1 MPEVASQTL
10 DFVGRELNLTL
21 AEARTALENYVEQPD
36 NVTLLERCTQ
46 DLHQV
51 QGVLRVLEIYGAAL
65 LAEEMEQ
72 VASYLLATATERKS
86 QAESLDALMRAM
98 VQLPSYLERVLAGG
112 RDLALVLLP
121 LLNDL
126 RAVRGSA
133 LLSEGTLL
141 LLNLKSDKQAQ
152 PIAAAPGEPPLT
164 VEQWARRLR
173 ARFQVGLIGWIRG
186 ERTEQNLDILAAVAQ
201 KIEQIATRQPVFQ
214 LWWVIGAVIEALQ
227 ENGIEGGVSVK
238 RLLGLGDREIRR
250 LYEQGEA
257 RYSQSPSVEL
267 LNNLLYYVGRAES
280 SGPRVTAVRASFRL
294 SELLPV
300 DEGIEQERE
309 NLSAPSVKLMQTVA
323 AAIREDLS
331 KVKDVLDIFVRRGAG
346 QPKELAPQVELL
358 RKIGDTLGVLG
369 LGELRARVQSETERL
384 DKIVSGE
391 IKADEATLVD
401 IAATLIGVED
411 RLDDGLVGMIRPKTD
426 ELSTEPNEDV
436 EFQQVQSA
444 VLRECILNLARIKEA
459 ITQNVGG
466 TLDAAG
472 LDSWQELIRGI
483 KAGLLMLGKTRAV
496 EVIEAVTTQ
505 LKRVMQPGGRVLP
518 PGFMD
523 RMADAIV
530 SVEYYMETLQ
540 AGRSDPWYMLDN
552 AQACVQALEHT
563 ATPAVPTVP
572 ALDPSAFA
580 KTVQISTVG
589 GAVVDLSDPAVTQVG
604 GNAAIPPVIPPSR
617 TSVVRALQESADPE
631 LVKLFI
637 EEAHEE
643 LVKIQRHFPA
653 WDQNPMDR
661 ESLVTVRRSFH
672 TLKGSGRMVGARE
685 LGEFA
690 WSIENLLNRVL
701 DNTLTR
707 TPAIVNVLRE
717 AVAALPEL
725 IEQLENGHKPRVD
738 MSEIASRAH
747 ALAAGKQPT
756 TTARAVAAADSPPEA
771 AAPEPVASSNTATVA
786 IGNFPGAPQGVTR
799 SSPSDDVAD
808 PNSMSSTFSATMA
821 APVGAFTGGPALS
834 ASVSGG
840 GSAAAADAQPTAPV
854 NSATNGGTPAGSG
867 ATPPAVPPSVAAAP
881 PPRPVAPPAPAPV
894 TISSPPPP
902 VAQPVAPVVAAPPPV
917 APPVV
922 RAAPPPPPPPE
933 PAKPA
938 GLDDVLREI
947 YARETNT
954 HVATVRA
961 YLEREAGLAEP
972 HALPEDVYRACH
984 TLSGSSKMAQARHG
998 TRVAEPLDHW
1008 LRRAFSSGLGLTKQ
1022 DLGLLAD
1029 CMVAMESVATHL
1041 DEPTG
1046 YFVNHWSLQE
1056 RIAAADKALDQ
1067 RIAAATAARAAQ
1079 EAAAEE
1085 SISMEAPPEE
1095 EQEPTDDAGDF
1106 DPEVAAIFTEEATEL
1121 IEASEQALGD
1131 WRSEPGSAEYRSGLK
1146 RPLHTLKGGA
1156 RMAGIMAMGDLS
1168 HELETLVMQVDNGS
1182 VAPNE
1187 ALFETV
1193 QASLDELA
1201 RMRELVANGRRVSPA
1216 RAMIARIQSLSKPKS
1231 AQPGG
1236 APTAPARGA
1245 PAGATPARAAPQTP
1259 AAGVPG
1265 AMQQGSAPGSPP
1277 FFSEP
1282 DEPAAAEFDA
1292 EAAKFAAEIPELAPH
1307 IPAAPAQPELE
1318 PSGNDSFGLSEDS
1331 AATVERE
1338 APEFNLPPEFVE
1350 LSADAGSISVEE
1362 GGLEVGEAN
1371 LEADASGLEVGESGI
1386 EVGEGGLEVDEGGIE
1401 VSEGETPSEALLEFG
1416 AGLQTGEPGNAQPG
1430 TGQLEVSQSEMG
1442 QPSIGQFE
1450 AGAGESIELSSEL
1463 PSEEAD
1469 AGQPETGQPEMGQPV
1484 IDQPWGHESA
1494 AAPWPAHLT
1503 SDDSDPNA
1511 LTSKVASID
1520 AANAHAFL
1528 NSEPNTEE
1536 SAGGSSQGDFPGVAS
1551 FHSDAAAAQA
1561 PEGAEFNPN
1570 SAAPT
1575 AYEEISA
1582 FGGPTEAAA
1591 EVGLSPDSSVGTA
1604 DPGIVVVEEAP
1615 VFDALPA
1622 VEVAAPEIERL
1633 SATGIHTAP
1642 IEESVASAPEPAAPA
1657 VSRSV
1662 SISFERRSEPRN
1674 NDDGLLP
1681 PAPVPPG
1688 REPVAPIERQE
1699 MARVDAELLDQLLNI
1714 SGEASIARSRLE
1726 QQLGS
1731 FDFNLGELSRTVTRL
1746 KEQLRSLEIET
1757 EAQILHRHED
1767 EGSHRSEFDPLE
1779 LDRYSSIQ
1787 QFSRA
1792 LAETA
1797 NDVAS
1802 IQQLLENQAKDTQ
1815 SLLQQQARTI
1825 TELQNGLMR
1834 TRMVPF
1840 QRHVQR
1846 LARIVRQAASDTGK
1860 RAELIVEGASGEL
1873 DRQVLERMLPPFE
1886 HMLRNAVVHGIEK
1899 PEDRIR
1905 AGKPEAG
1912 RIVLE
1917 LHREGAEVM
1926 VRLVDDGSGMNLKAI
1941 RSKGL
1946 SLGLIAPGQAIS
1958 DEDAMQLILEPGFST
1973 AGAITQQ
1980 AGRGVGMDVVA
1991 TEIKRLGGA
2000 LHMETKAGEGTVFT
2014 IRLPFTLA
2022 ISHALVVRTGEEFY
2036 ALPLPTVEGVLRL
2049 SKAEVTAHLGKDA
2062 AAFDYGG
2069 QKYRFQHLATFVSL
2083 EPSPLPEQDVTIPVV
2098 LVRAGEHST
2107 GLVAD
2112 ELVGSREIVVKSVGP
2127 QISSIRGISGA
2138 TILGD
2143 GRIVIILDI
2152 GALVRAEWRTRPAA
2166 PVVPKEKT
2174 DKRVFAMV
2182 VDDSIT
2188 VRRVTQRLLERN
2200 GMRVLTARDG
2210 MDAVA
2215 LLQDNIPDIILLD
2228 IEMPRM
2234 DGYEV
2239 AAHVRND
2246 PRLKDVPII
2255 MITSRVGEKH
2265 RARAIELGVDD
2276 YLGKPYQEAQLLEA
2290 IGPLVERRRVASGSH
2305 LYAAELG

>member
-36 NVTLLERCTQ
+36 NVSLLERCTQ
-46 DLHQV
+46 ELHQV

-201 KIEQIATRQPVFQ
+201 KLEQIATRQPVFQ
-214 LWWVIGAVIEALQ
+214 LWWVIGAIIEALQ

-257 RYSQSPSVEL
+257 RYSQSPAVEL

-300 DEGIEQERE
+300 DESIEQERE

-369 LGELRARVQSETERL
+369 LGELRGKVQGETERL
-384 DKIVSGE
+384 EKITTGE
-391 IKADEATLVD
+391 LKADEATLVM
-401 IAATLIGVED
+401 IAATLISVED

-426 ELSTEPNEDV
+426 NLSEPDEDV
-436 EFQQVQSA
+436 EFQQVQAA

-472 LDSWQELIRGI
+472 LDSWHDLMRGM
-483 KAGLLMLGKTRAV
+483 KAGLLMLGKSRAV
-496 EVIEAVTTQ
+496 DVIEAITTQ
-505 LKRVMQPGGRVLP
+505 LKRVMQPGARALP
-518 PGFMD
+518 VGFMD
-523 RMADAIV
+523 RLADAIV

-540 AGRSDPWYMLDN
+540 SGRSDPWYMLDN
-552 AQACVQALEHT
+552 AQACVQALEQQQ
-563 ATPAVPTVP
+563 TPAVPTVP
-572 ALDPSAFA
+572 PIDPSAFA

-589 GAVVDLSDPAVTQVG
+589 GTIIDVGDPGATMVG
-604 GNAAIPPVIPPSR
+604 GAAIPPVIPISR
-617 TSVVRALQESADPE
+617 TSVVRALAENADPE

-643 LVKIQRHFPA
+643 LAKIQRHFPA

-707 TPAIVNVLRE
+707 TPAILTVLRE

-725 IEQLENGHKPRVD
+725 IEQLETARKPRAD
-738 MSEIASRAH
+738 MTEIASRAH
-747 ALAAGKQPT
+747 ALAAGKTPT
-756 TTARAVAAADSPPEA
+756 TTARAAAVEAPPTEA
-771 AAPEPVASSNTATVA
+771 VEHHTGGTATVA
-786 IGNFPGAPQGVTR
+786 ITNFPGAPK
-799 SSPSDDVAD
+799 
-808 PNSMSSTFSATMA
+808 
-821 APVGAFTGGPALS
+821 
-834 ASVSGG
+834 
-840 GSAAAADAQPTAPV
+840 AAAAQPGAP
-854 NSATNGGTPAGSG
+854 TPAGSG
-867 ATPPAVPPSVAAAP
+867 ADSGVLSSTFTGTASGAPTVSAAPASEPSPSTSARPGAAAP
-881 PPRPVAPPAPAPV
+881 PYGAPTNVAPAP
-894 TISSPPPP
+894 THSATPAGSADESSGSPNG
-902 VAQPVAPVVAAPPPV
+902 APVTPPYATPAASGPVPGAPPYGAPAEAGEKSANGAAPLAGTSAAASGLPGS
-917 APPVV
+917 APAVSAP
-922 RAAPPPPPPPE
+922 AA
-933 PAKPA
+933 AGKPS

-954 HVATVRA
+954 HIATVRA
-961 YLEREAGLAEP
+961 YLERESGLAEP
-972 HALPEDVYRACH
+972 HVLPEDVYRACH

-1008 LRRAFSSGLGLTKQ
+1008 LRRVFSSGLGLTQK
-1022 DLGLLAD
+1022 DLTLLAD
-1029 CMVAMESVATHL
+1029 CMLAMESVATHL

-1046 YFVNHWSLQE
+1046 YFVTHWELQE
-1056 RIAAADKALDQ
+1056 RIAEADKALDQ
-1067 RIAAATAARAAQ
+1067 RLAAAAAARAAQ
-1079 EAAAEE
+1079 EASADEAASED
-1085 SISMEAPPEE
+1085 MVPEE
-1095 EQEPTDDAGDF
+1095 EPESSEDAGDF

-1131 WRSEPGSAEYRSGLK
+1131 WRSEPGSAEYRLGLK

-1168 HELETLVMQVDNGS
+1168 HELETLVMQVDNGT
-1182 VAPNE
+1182 VAPND
-1187 ALFETV
+1187 ALFEVV

-1201 RMRELVANGRRVSPA
+1201 RMREMVANGRRVSPA
-1216 RAMIARIQSLSKPKS
+1216 RAMIARIKSLSLPKS
-1231 AQPGG
+1231 AQ
-1236 APTAPARGA
+1236 AALA
-1245 PAGATPARAAPQTP
+1245 ATPARAAAPAPVSAPPFFPEPPKPEIPEFDTDIVKFGAEIARLTPQAP
-1259 AAGVPG
+1259 AAGP
-1265 AMQQGSAPGSPP
+1265 
-1277 FFSEP
+1277 
-1282 DEPAAAEFDA
+1282 EPASEQPTEESFDLTDDGDPTAE
-1292 EAAKFAAEIPELAPH
+1292 
-1307 IPAAPAQPELE
+1307 
-1318 PSGNDSFGLSEDS
+1318 S
-1331 AATVERE
+1331 AALVFT
-1338 APEFNLPPEFVE
+1338 PPLE
-1350 LSADAGSISVEE
+1350 SVEALTQPDDPE
-1362 GGLEVGEAN
+1362 SIEVGAAIEAG
-1371 LEADASGLEVGESGI
+1371 EGIVVGES
-1386 EVGEGGLEVDEGGIE
+1386 EASFDEI
-1401 VSEGETPSEALLEFG
+1401 LG
-1416 AGLQTGEPGNAQPG
+1416 AGATPDVHAPQAQPPE
-1430 TGQLEVSQSEMG
+1430 QSWLNESSQ
-1442 QPSIGQFE
+1442 
-1450 AGAGESIELSSEL
+1450 
-1463 PSEEAD
+1463 
-1469 AGQPETGQPEMGQPV
+1469 
-1484 IDQPWGHESA
+1484 
-1494 AAPWPAHLT
+1494 APWPADLQAN
-1503 SDDSDPNA
+1503 DADPNA
-1511 LTSKVASID
+1511 LTSTVAGLD
-1520 AANAHAFL
+1520 AAANSHAFL
-1528 NSEPNTEE
+1528 NFTDGANESSDADFLGAAGLNAEAEPEGGE
-1536 SAGGSSQGDFPGVAS
+1536 SHGFSGGLHAGARENEAAGADAGLGS
-1551 FHSDAAAAQA
+1551 HSDN
-1561 PEGAEFNPN
+1561 GN
-1570 SAAPT
+1570 
-1575 AYEEISA
+1575 
-1582 FGGPTEAAA
+1582 
-1591 EVGLSPDSSVGTA
+1591 A
-1604 DPGIVVVEEAP
+1604 DAGMIVVEEPPA
-1615 VFDALPA
+1615 FDALP
-1622 VEVAAPEIERL
+1622 VVDNPAPEIEHL
-1633 SATGIHTAP
+1633 SATGVHSAP
-1642 IEESVASAPEPAAPA
+1642 IEQSFGSAPLSQPAAPA

-1662 SISFERRSEPRN
+1662 SISFERRTEPRGG
-1674 NDDGLLP
+1674 DDGLQP

-1688 REPVAPIERQE
+1688 REPVAPAERQE

-1767 EGSHRSEFDPLE
+1767 EGGHRSEFDPLE

-1802 IQQLLENQAKDTQ
+1802 IQQLLENLAKDTQ
-1815 SLLQQQARTI
+1815 TLLQQQARTI

-1846 LARIVRQAASDTGK
+1846 LARIVRQAASDTNK

-1899 PEDRIR
+1899 PEERIR

-1926 VRLVDDGSGMNLKAI
+1926 VRLVDDGGGMNLKAI
-1941 RSKGL
+1941 RAKGQ
-1946 SLGLIAPGQAIS
+1946 SLGLIAPGQTLS

-2000 LHMETKAGEGTVFT
+2000 LHMETKSGEGTVFT

-2049 SKAEVTAHLGKDA
+2049 SKAEVTAHLGRDA

-2069 QKYRFQHLATFVSL
+2069 QKYRFQHLANFVNL

-2152 GALVRAEWRTRPAA
+2152 GALVRAEWRARPQT
-2166 PVVPKEKT
+2166 PIVPKEKT

-2200 GMRVLTARDG
+2200 GMRVITARDG
-2210 MDAVA
+2210 MDAVSQ
-2215 LLQDNIPDIILLD
+2215 LQDNVPDIILLD

-2290 IGPLVERRRVASGSH
+2290 IAPLVERRRVAIGSH

>member
-1 MPEVASQTL
+1 MP
-10 DFVGRELNLTL
+10 
-21 AEARTALENYVEQPD
+21 
-36 NVTLLERCTQ
+36 
-46 DLHQV
+46 
-51 QGVLRVLEIYGAAL
+51 
-65 LAEEMEQ
+65 
-72 VASYLLATATERKS
+72 
-86 QAESLDALMRAM
+86 
-98 VQLPSYLERVLAGG
+98 
-112 RDLALVLLP
+112 
-121 LLNDL
+121 
-126 RAVRGSA
+126 
-133 LLSEGTLL
+133 
-141 LLNLKSDKQAQ
+141 
-152 PIAAAPGEPPLT
+152 
-164 VEQWARRLR
+164 
-173 ARFQVGLIGWIRG
+173 
-186 ERTEQNLDILAAVAQ
+186 
-201 KIEQIATRQPVFQ
+201 
-214 LWWVIGAVIEALQ
+214 
-227 ENGIEGGVSVK
+227 
-238 RLLGLGDREIRR
+238 
-250 LYEQGEA
+250 
-257 RYSQSPSVEL
+257 
-267 LNNLLYYVGRAES
+267 
-280 SGPRVTAVRASFRL
+280 FR
-294 SELLPV
+294 P
-300 DEGIEQERE
+300 
-309 NLSAPSVKLMQTVA
+309 
-323 AAIREDLS
+323 
-331 KVKDVLDIFVRRGAG
+331 
-346 QPKELAPQVELL
+346 
-358 RKIGDTLGVLG
+358 
-369 LGELRARVQSETERL
+369 
-384 DKIVSGE
+384 
-391 IKADEATLVD
+391 
-401 IAATLIGVED
+401 
-411 RLDDGLVGMIRPKTD
+411 
-426 ELSTEPNEDV
+426 
-436 EFQQVQSA
+436 
-444 VLRECILNLARIKEA
+444 
-459 ITQNVGG
+459 
-466 TLDAAG
+466 
-472 LDSWQELIRGI
+472 LIRY
-483 KAGLLMLGKTRAV
+483 R
-496 EVIEAVTTQ
+496 
-505 LKRVMQPGGRVLP
+505 
-518 PGFMD
+518 
-523 RMADAIV
+523 
-530 SVEYYMETLQ
+530 
-540 AGRSDPWYMLDN
+540 PW
-552 AQACVQALEHT
+552 
-563 ATPAVPTVP
+563 
-572 ALDPSAFA
+572 
-580 KTVQISTVG
+580 
-589 GAVVDLSDPAVTQVG
+589 
-604 GNAAIPPVIPPSR
+604 SR
-617 TSVVRALQESADPE
+617 
-631 LVKLFI
+631 
-637 EEAHEE
+637 
-643 LVKIQRHFPA
+643 
-653 WDQNPMDR
+653 N
-661 ESLVTVRRSFH
+661 
-672 TLKGSGRMVGARE
+672 
-685 LGEFA
+685 
-690 WSIENLLNRVL
+690 
-701 DNTLTR
+701 
-707 TPAIVNVLRE
+707 
-717 AVAALPEL
+717 
-725 IEQLENGHKPRVD
+725 
-738 MSEIASRAH
+738 
-747 ALAAGKQPT
+747 
-756 TTARAVAAADSPPEA
+756 
-771 AAPEPVASSNTATVA
+771 
-786 IGNFPGAPQGVTR
+786 
-799 SSPSDDVAD
+799 
-808 PNSMSSTFSATMA
+808 
-821 APVGAFTGGPALS
+821 
-834 ASVSGG
+834 
-840 GSAAAADAQPTAPV
+840 
-854 NSATNGGTPAGSG
+854 
-867 ATPPAVPPSVAAAP
+867 
-881 PPRPVAPPAPAPV
+881 
-894 TISSPPPP
+894 
-902 VAQPVAPVVAAPPPV
+902 PPV
-917 APPVV
+917 APPVAPADRSV
-922 RAAPPPPPPPE
+922 ARAAPPPPPPE
-933 PAKPA
+933 AAKPS

-961 YLEREAGLAEP
+961 YLEREAGLGEP
-972 HALPEDVYRACH
+972 HILPEDVYRACH

-998 TRVAEPLDHW
+998 TRVADPLDHW
-1008 LRRAFSSGLGLTKQ
+1008 LRRAFSSGLGLTRQ

-1041 DEPTG
+1041 DEATG

-1079 EAAAEE
+1079 AAAAEE
-1085 SISMEAPPEE
+1085 SASEEAMG
-1095 EQEPTDDAGDF
+1095 EQESEASEDPGDF

-1182 VAPNE
+1182 VAPND

-1216 RAMIARIQSLSKPKS
+1216 RAMIARIQALSRPKS
-1231 AQPGG
+1231 AQ
-1236 APTAPARGA
+1236 AAASAPAAAPGA
-1245 PAGATPARAAPQTP
+1245 AARASLAP

-1265 AMQQGSAPGSPP
+1265 VPGVHSGSQPAAARPGAPPGTPP

-1282 DEPAAAEFDA
+1282 DEPTAAEFDA
-1292 EAAKFAAEIPELAPH
+1292 EAAKFGPEIPELAPH
-1307 IPAAPAQPELE
+1307 APEAAAQSELE
-1318 PSGNDSFGLSEDS
+1318 SSGQDNFGLIDDSS
-1331 AATVERE
+1331 AAAERE
-1338 APEFNLPPEFVE
+1338 VPYFSPP
-1350 LSADAGSISVEE
+1350 S
-1362 GGLEVGEAN
+1362 
-1371 LEADASGLEVGESGI
+1371 
-1386 EVGEGGLEVDEGGIE
+1386 
-1401 VSEGETPSEALLEFG
+1401 
-1416 AGLQTGEPGNAQPG
+1416 
-1430 TGQLEVSQSEMG
+1430 
-1442 QPSIGQFE
+1442 
-1450 AGAGESIELSSEL
+1450 ESIELSGDNDESPAEEL
-1463 PSEEAD
+1463 GGIEVDEGDAPSEVLLQFGAVPELEGDEHIELGGEA
-1469 AGQPETGQPEMGQPV
+1469 PSTEPV
-1484 IDQPWGHESA
+1484 TEQPWVSESA
-1494 AAPWPAHLT
+1494 PASWPSHLT
-1503 SDDSDPNA
+1503 AEDSDPNA
-1511 LTSKVASID
+1511 RTSRVASID

-1528 NSEPNTEE
+1528 NAE
-1536 SAGGSSQGDFPGVAS
+1536 SNAEGNPSGPSNGDFLGAAGLESEAEAQPAGESIEYGASLEGEGPASLEGQTSSEGQPG
-1551 FHSDAAAAQA
+1551 FEGQA
-1561 PEGAEFNPN
+1561 GFEGQGGAEGPAHFEGHAVPA
-1570 SAAPT
+1570 S
-1575 AYEEISA
+1575 EEISA
-1582 FGGPTEAAA
+1582 FGGQPDEGVNV
-1591 EVGLSPDSSVGTA
+1591 EPGVGFEPPVAGAA
-1604 DPGIVVVEEAP
+1604 DPGILVVEEPPAFDAVPAVEPPAAEFERLAATGVHAP
-1615 VFDALPA
+1615 PAEEFALPA
-1622 VEVAAPEIERL
+1622 A
-1633 SATGIHTAP
+1633 
-1642 IEESVASAPEPAAPA
+1642 APEPAAPA
-1657 VSRSV
+1657 VSKSV
-1662 SISFERRSEPRN
+1662 SISFERRSEPRH

-1688 REPVAPIERQE
+1688 REPVAPVERQE

-1767 EGSHRSEFDPLE
+1767 EHSHRSEFDPLE

-1899 PEDRIR
+1899 PEERIR

-1926 VRLVDDGSGMNLKAI
+1926 VRLVDDGGGMNLKAI
-1941 RSKGL
+1941 RAKGL
-1946 SLGLIAPGQAIS
+1946 SLGLIAPGQNIS

-2152 GALVRAEWRTRPAA
+2152 GALVRAEWRTRAPT
-2166 PVVPKEKT
+2166 PVVPKEKA

-2290 IGPLVERRRVASGSH
+2290 IAPLVERRRVAIGSH

>member
-36 NVTLLERCTQ
+36 NVSLLERCTQ
-46 DLHQV
+46 ELHQV

-201 KIEQIATRQPVFQ
+201 KLEQIATRQPVFQ
-214 LWWVIGAVIEALQ
+214 LWWVIGAIIEALQ

-257 RYSQSPSVEL
+257 RYSQQPPVEL

-300 DEGIEQERE
+300 DESIEQERE

-369 LGELRARVQSETERL
+369 LGELRGKVQGETERL
-384 DKIVSGE
+384 EKIVAGE
-391 IKADEATLVD
+391 LRADEATLVE

-426 ELSTEPNEDV
+426 ELSEPDEDV
-436 EFQQVQSA
+436 EFQQVQAA

-472 LDSWQELIRGI
+472 LDSWHELMRGM

-505 LKRVMQPGGRVLP
+505 LKRVMHPGGRALP

-523 RMADAIV
+523 RLADAIV

-552 AQACVQALEHT
+552 AQSCVQALEQT
-563 ATPAVPTVP
+563 QTPNVPTVP
-572 ALDPSAFA
+572 ALDPGAFA

-589 GAVVDLSDPAVTQVG
+589 GTIIDVGDPGATTAG
-604 GNAAIPPVIPPSR
+604 GAIPPVVSPSR
-617 TSVVRALQESADPE
+617 TSVVRALAENADPE

-707 TPAIVNVLRE
+707 TPQILTVLRE

-725 IEQLENGHKPRVD
+725 IEQLENGTKPRVD
-738 MSEIASRAH
+738 MAEIASRAH

-756 TTARAVAAADSPPEA
+756 TTARAAA
-771 AAPEPVASSNTATVA
+771 AAPDAEVVSSGHTATMAVP
-786 IGNFPGAPQGVTR
+786 NLPGAPQPHAASAASQAATQVLVKPAPTPSVVASAPPAASPPPAMGGNVTPFAR
-799 SSPSDDVAD
+799 PAAPTPPSAPPVPPPAPASAAPPAPVPSTPSSANGAAKAPPSAPVTTSAPPAAMPPAATSVPSVATPTADLIELPDILVPSGPTNGAGASPGPLGAPISASTATAAGTESLSPPIAPTSAPPASAPAAVSPS
-808 PNSMSSTFSATMA
+808 
-821 APVGAFTGGPALS
+821 APS
-834 ASVSGG
+834 
-840 GSAAAADAQPTAPV
+840 D
-854 NSATNGGTPAGSG
+854 AGS
-867 ATPPAVPPSVAAAP
+867 PAAAAAP
-881 PPRPVAPPAPAPV
+881 PAAA
-894 TISSPPPP
+894 SPPP
-902 VAQPVAPVVAAPPPV
+902 QQAAPPGQ
-917 APPVV
+917 
-922 RAAPPPPPPPE
+922 
-933 PAKPA
+933 PA

-954 HVATVRA
+954 HIATVRA
-961 YLEREAGLAEP
+961 YLERESGLPDP
-972 HALPEDVYRACH
+972 HMLPEEVYRACH

-998 TRVAEPLDHW
+998 TRIAEPLDHW
-1008 LRRAFSSGLGLTKQ
+1008 LRRAFSSGLGLTRE
-1022 DLGLLAD
+1022 DLTLLAD
-1029 CMVAMESVATHL
+1029 CMLAMESVATHL

-1046 YFVNHWSLQE
+1046 YFVTHWELQQ
-1056 RIAAADKALDQ
+1056 RIADADKALDQ

-1079 EAAAEE
+1079 EAAADEAAAEE
-1085 SISMEAPPEE
+1085 AAAEEPMPEE
-1095 EQEPTDDAGDF
+1095 EAESPDDAGDF

-1121 IEASEQALGD
+1121 IDASEHALSD
-1131 WRSEPGSAEYRSGLK
+1131 WRSEPASAEYRLGLK

-1182 VAPNE
+1182 VAPND
-1187 ALFETV
+1187 ALFDVV
-1193 QASLDELA
+1193 QAALDELA

-1216 RAMIARIQSLSKPKS
+1216 RAMIARIHALTRPKAAQAATA
-1231 AQPGG
+1231 AQPAAPKQPAAAAPVQPVAPRAT
-1236 APTAPARGA
+1236 APTGA
-1245 PAGATPARAAPQTP
+1245 TSAGA
-1259 AAGVPG
+1259 
-1265 AMQQGSAPGSPP
+1265 PP
-1277 FFSEP
+1277 FFSEHADSAQHAESAHAQFEADTVESAADASELTSPAAEEPVEASREASDEFSASYFVSEAVNDTGEHNKPADELAKYDWQSGGANIDAGQPASEASEQAWLKDTSQAPWPPELQVGGDPSALAEEASSEDAANANAFLGTGKASATP
-1282 DEPAAAEFDA
+1282 DDSAAAADEELLRASGFLVEEGEPGDVAGEQSEAAQRSGSEAGADQLYGRLDFDLSGDATPEAAEPDSPAAAELSDAPA
-1292 EAAKFAAEIPELAPH
+1292 EAEQGVN
-1307 IPAAPAQPELE
+1307 APA
-1318 PSGNDSFGLSEDS
+1318 
-1331 AATVERE
+1331 
-1338 APEFNLPPEFVE
+1338 
-1350 LSADAGSISVEE
+1350 
-1362 GGLEVGEAN
+1362 
-1371 LEADASGLEVGESGI
+1371 
-1386 EVGEGGLEVDEGGIE
+1386 DEGMI
-1401 VSEGETPSEALLEFG
+1401 
-1416 AGLQTGEPGNAQPG
+1416 
-1430 TGQLEVSQSEMG
+1430 
-1442 QPSIGQFE
+1442 
-1450 AGAGESIELSSEL
+1450 
-1463 PSEEAD
+1463 
-1469 AGQPETGQPEMGQPV
+1469 
-1484 IDQPWGHESA
+1484 
-1494 AAPWPAHLT
+1494 
-1503 SDDSDPNA
+1503 
-1511 LTSKVASID
+1511 
-1520 AANAHAFL
+1520 
-1528 NSEPNTEE
+1528 
-1536 SAGGSSQGDFPGVAS
+1536 
-1551 FHSDAAAAQA
+1551 
-1561 PEGAEFNPN
+1561 
-1570 SAAPT
+1570 
-1575 AYEEISA
+1575 
-1582 FGGPTEAAA
+1582 
-1591 EVGLSPDSSVGTA
+1591 
-1604 DPGIVVVEEAP
+1604 VVEEPPA
-1615 VFDALPA
+1615 FDAIPA
-1622 VEVAAPEIERL
+1622 VEAPTPEIERL
-1633 SATGIHTAP
+1633 SATGVHVAP
-1642 IEESVASAPEPAAPA
+1642 IEQFIDSAAQQVAAAQAAESTSAAPA
-1657 VSRSV
+1657 VAKSV
-1662 SISFERRSEPRN
+1662 SISFERRAEPRG
-1674 NDDGLLP
+1674 NDEGLLP

-1688 REPVAPIERQE
+1688 REPVAPVERQE
-1699 MARVDAELLDQLLNI
+1699 MARVDAELLDTLLNI

-1767 EGSHRSEFDPLE
+1767 EGGHRSEFDPLE

-1846 LARIVRQAASDTGK
+1846 LARIVRQAASDTNK

-1899 PEDRIR
+1899 PEERVR
-1905 AGKPEAG
+1905 AGKPEVG

-1926 VRLVDDGSGMNLKAI
+1926 VRLVDDGGGMNLKAI
-1941 RSKGL
+1941 RAKGQ
-1946 SLGLIAPGQAIS
+1946 SLGLIAPGQVIS

-2049 SKAEVTAHLGKDA
+2049 SKAEVMAHLGKDA
-2062 AAFDYGG
+2062 SAFDYGG

-2152 GALVRAEWRTRPAA
+2152 GALVRAEWRSRPQT
-2166 PVVPKEKT
+2166 PIVPKEKA

-2215 LLQDNIPDIILLD
+2215 LLQDNVPDIILLD

-2290 IGPLVERRRVASGSH
+2290 IAPLVERRRVAIGSH